1 MKLPRLPDRA
11 WSLFWYAL
19 FFLFAFLLVG
29 DVAQVVALRRDDDAI
44 AAFRLGLEL
53 VFHLSMFLL
62 AIVVVMRPRTRP

>member
-1 MKLPRLPDRA
+1 MRIFRLPDRA
-11 WSLFWYAL
+11 RSLFWYAL
-19 FFLFAFLLVG
+19 FFLFACLLVG

-44 AAFRLGLEL
+44 AAFRLGLKL